1 MKKENHSHMHNHSH
15 SHNSTSNIKLAFF
28 LNLAFTIIEIIGGY
42 LTNSVAIIADA
53 LHDFGDSL
61 SLGLSWGL
69 DKYSKKKRTPR
80 FSYGYKRFS
89 LLAALINSIVLIVGS
104 IFVLSEVIP
113 RLMSPEPSNAIGM
126 IFLAILG
133 IIVNGIAV
141 LRLKRG
147 SSLNERV
154 VSWHLLED
162 VLGWIAVLIVGVIN
176 VFVSVPILDPILAL
190 VFTLVILYNILKN
203 LKQIAL
209 IFLQGIPPG
218 LNISDVQDKIKSI
231 KGVKSVHDT
240 HIWSIDG
247 EHNILT
253 THVIVDKDLS
263 LSKLCNLKKEVRKIS
278 KSFDITHDTIEF
290 ETKDECCSLEGC

>member
-1 MKKENHSHMHNHSH
+1 MGKNHSHSHNHTH

-28 LNLAFTIIEIIGGY
+28 LNLSFTIIEIIGGY

-69 DKYSKKKRTPR
+69 DKYSKKKRTPK

-104 IFVLSEVIP
+104 VFVLSKVIP
-113 RLMSPEPSNAIGM
+113 RLMSPEPSNATGM

-133 IIVNGIAV
+133 IFVNGIAV
-141 LRLKRG
+141 LKLKSG
-147 SSLNERV
+147 SSLNEKV

-176 VFVSVPILDPILAL
+176 IFVSVPILDPILAL

-218 LNISDVQDKIKSI
+218 LNIDDVQNKLKSI

-247 EHNILT
+247 ENNILT
-253 THVIVDKDLS
+253 THVVVDKNLN

-278 KSFDITHDTIEF
+278 KSFGITHDTIEF
-290 ETKDECCSLEGC
+290 ETKDECCSFDGC

>member
-1 MKKENHSHMHNHSH
+1 MEKEKEEHHIYSHNHS
-15 SHNSTSNIKLAFF
+15 NSTSNIKLAFF
-28 LNLAFTIIEIIGGY
+28 LNLFFTIVEVIGGF
-42 LTNSVAIIADA
+42 LTNSIAILADA

-61 SLGLSWGL
+61 SLGISWRL

-104 IFVLSEVIP
+104 IFILSKVIP
-113 RLMSPEPSNAIGM
+113 RLISPEPSNATGM

-133 IIVNGIAV
+133 IIINGIAV
-141 LRLKRG
+141 LKLKRG

-162 VLGWIAVLIVGVIN
+162 VLGWIAVLIVGTVNI
-176 VFVSVPILDPILAL
+176 FVSVPILDPLLAII
-190 VFTLVILYNILKN
+190 FTLMILYNILKN
-203 LKQIAL
+203 LKQISI
-209 IFLQGIPPG
+209 IFLQGIPHG
-218 LNISDVQDKIKSI
+218 LNITDVQDKIKSV
-231 KGVKSVHDT
+231 KGVVSVHDT

-253 THVIVDKDLS
+253 THVVVDKNLS
-263 LSKLCNLKKEVRKIS
+263 LSKFSSLKKQIKKIS
-278 KSFDITHDTIEF
+278 KSFNIAHDTIEF
-290 ETKDECCSLEGC
+290 ETKGESCYLSEC